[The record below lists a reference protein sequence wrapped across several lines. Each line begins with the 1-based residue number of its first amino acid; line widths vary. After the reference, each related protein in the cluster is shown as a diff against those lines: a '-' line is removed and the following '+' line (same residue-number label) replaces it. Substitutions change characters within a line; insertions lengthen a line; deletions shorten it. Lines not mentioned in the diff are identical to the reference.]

1 MSQYSVVING
11 IERQATDQEVLE
23 IEERNA
29 AHAAGADDRAAAQV
43 REERDEKLA
52 ATDWRASSDLT
63 MSTEW
68 ATYRQALRDITTQEG
83 FPNSVVWP
91 TEPGE

>member
-29 AHAAGADDRAAAQV
+29 AHAAGADDRAAA
-43 REERDEKLA
+43 
-52 ATDWRASSDLT
+52 
-63 MSTEW
+63 
-68 ATYRQALRDITTQEG
+68 
-83 FPNSVVWP
+83 
-91 TEPGE
+91 